1 MVYPE
6 LKFLIG
12 GEWQGGAPGEDV
24 INPSDG
30 SVIASLP
37 HAGPAELDK
46 AIAAAVG
53 GFETWRKVPP
63 AERETILLRAADLLG
78 ERKEAIA
85 HGIALDQGKTLAE
98 ARTEVDI
105 ARARIVWDAAEGR
118 RAYGRIIPS
127 QPGMWKMMLRYPLG
141 VVAAFTPWNYPLAS
155 PTRKVAGA
163 LAAGCAIILKGAEET
178 PSGPMALI
186 AAFHDAGV
194 PAGVIN
200 LVYGRPAEISEYL
213 IPHPAIRL
221 VTFTGSVPVGK
232 HLAALCGRHM
242 KPAIM
247 ELGGNSPVIVWDD
260 ADVDALGPLSATA
273 KARNAGQVCVS
284 PTRFF
289 VHERVHDRFVASFA
303 AAAGALQAGD
313 ALAPGSMMGP
323 LINRRRL
330 DAIEAYVADAL
341 AGGARIASGGQRQ
354 GNEGFVYPL
363 TLLDQVPAD
372 ARAMTEEPFGPLAL
386 IHRVASLDEAIAKA
400 NAVPF
405 GLAAYGFT
413 DSARVTQRLI
423 DGLECGSLSL
433 NHFTSSF
440 PEVPFGG
447 IKDSGYGR
455 EGGAEGLDGYTYVKG
470 VTQLSA

>member
-1 MVYPE
+1 MGYPE

-12 GEWQGGAPGEDV
+12 GEWRTAAPGEQV

-30 SVIASLP
+30 AELAPLP
-37 HAGPAELDK
+37 HAGRRELDA
-46 AIAAAVG
+46 AIAAAEQ
-53 GFETWRKVPP
+53 GFQIWRKLPP
-63 AERETILLRAADLLG
+63 AEREAILLRAADLLG
-78 ERKEAIA
+78 ERREEIA
-85 HGIALDQGKTLAE
+85 HGIALDQGKTMAE
-98 ARTEVDI
+98 ARSEVDI

-118 RAYGRIIPS
+118 RLYGRIIPS
-127 QPGMWKMMLRYPLG
+127 QPGFRKLSLRYPLG

-163 LAAGCAIILKGAEET
+163 LAAGCSIILKGAEET

-194 PAGVIN
+194 PAGVVN
-200 LVYGRPAEISEYL
+200 LIYGKPAAISEYL
-213 IPHPAIRL
+213 IPHPAVRL

-232 HLAALCGRHM
+232 HLAALCGKHM

-247 ELGGNSPVIVWDD
+247 ELGGNSPVIIWDD
-260 ADVDALGPLSATA
+260 VDIGALGPLAAAA

-289 VHERVHDRFVASFA
+289 VHERVHDRFVDSFA
-303 AAAGALQAGD
+303 AAAGALRAGN
-313 ALAPGSMMGP
+313 ALAPDSMMGP
-323 LINRRRL
+323 LINQRRL
-330 DAIEAYVADAL
+330 DAIEGYVADAT
-341 AGGARIASGGQRQ
+341 GRGARAASGGQRK

-363 TLLDQVPAD
+363 TVLDRVPAD
-372 ARAMTEEPFGPLAL
+372 ALAMTEEPFGPLAL
-386 IHRVASLDEAIAKA
+386 IHRVSTLDEAIAKA

-405 GLAAYGFT
+405 GLAAYAFT
-413 DSARVTQRLI
+413 DSARVADRLI
-423 DGLECGSLSL
+423 DGVECGSLSI

-470 VTQLSA
+470 VTQLTG